1 MLKLNLGFNYTQ
13 AHFDVLMKLLD
24 QEHDDIEISSI
35 YGSPGV
41 QNPLG
46 SVRESHREST
56 PTHADLIEWMLA
68 IKSRGVEINLTIN
81 SMRMPRE
88 ALFVRYLED
97 IASVVDNFII
107 AHPGIIDMAHKHV
120 PRAKIIVSTIM
131 NVHTLPQVQWIKN
144 NWPQVVRICPALE
157 KNRDF
162 DWLRKANAIIPLEL
176 LANEFCSM
184 GGVTCEGLYR
194 QACYLGQSMGETWCA
209 RDKCMEQRK
218 ADPSAWLR
226 SYFILPQWMRT
237 YEQETGV
244 EHFKITGRT
253 HGPEYLKF
261 IAETYLSQKATGNL
275 LTLWGQLEATM
286 PDADQTE
293 EQKKAL
299 ETTNIP
305 IELLD
310 RFYPGSCT
318 PDRCGIKC
326 MWCEAIMEN
335 LYGKR

>member
-1 MLKLNLGFNYTQ
+1 
-13 AHFDVLMKLLD
+13 
-24 QEHDDIEISSI
+24 
-35 YGSPGV
+35 
-41 QNPLG
+41 
-46 SVRESHREST
+46 
-56 PTHADLIEWMLA
+56 
-68 IKSRGVEINLTIN
+68 
-81 SMRMPRE
+81 MPRE

-218 ADPSAWLR
+218 ADPSSWLR

-310 RFYPGSCT
+310 
-318 PDRCGIKC
+318 DRYYKYCDVHACGHTC
-326 MWCEAIMEN
+326 RRCEATTEE
-335 LYGKR
+335 LKYGKR